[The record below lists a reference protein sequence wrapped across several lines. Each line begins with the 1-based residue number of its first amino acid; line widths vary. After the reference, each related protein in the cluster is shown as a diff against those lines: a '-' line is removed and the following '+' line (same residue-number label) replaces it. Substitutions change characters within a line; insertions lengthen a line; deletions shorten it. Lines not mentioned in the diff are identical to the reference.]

1 MAKRISEAER
11 QREAVDKALKQLGS
25 LVYDQINQG
34 EFPWVMMQSRSIDNI
49 QYDSHVRQYILG
61 DRMVKR
67 HSRNIK
73 HIRPFTQLVWTAWF
87 ARELVRQRKTSTL
100 REAYYSA
107 EASETSSTPTS
118 RSRIA

>member
-49 QYDSHVRQYILG
+49 QYDTHARQYILG

-73 HIRPFTQLVWTAWF
+73 HIRPFTQLVWTA
-87 ARELVRQRKTSTL
+87 
-100 REAYYSA
+100 
-107 EASETSSTPTS
+107 
-118 RSRIA
+118 